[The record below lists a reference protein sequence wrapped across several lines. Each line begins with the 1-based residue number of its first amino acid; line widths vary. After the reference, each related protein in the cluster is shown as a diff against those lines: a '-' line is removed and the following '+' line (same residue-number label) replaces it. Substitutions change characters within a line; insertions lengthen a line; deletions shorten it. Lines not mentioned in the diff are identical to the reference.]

1 MLAQRAPAC
10 VMAACLLSPLNVL
23 AQAAEGKT
31 SAGIYSCID
40 DKGRKLTSDRPI
52 NECNGKEQR
61 VLNSDGSLRS
71 VRPPTLT
78 PEERAEQD
86 ARDRRVAEERMVA
99 AEILRRD
106 RNLMSRY
113 RDEAAHSKAR
123 SSALDNVK
131 LAMKASESRLKEL
144 AAERKPL
151 QEEAE
156 FYRGKSLPGKLRTA
170 LDANDAATDAQ
181 RSSAANQEAELVR
194 VNRLYDVEIERLR
207 QLWAGARPGSL
218 GPLATAQNVRRTA
231 APMPAASR

>member
-1 MLAQRAPAC
+1 MFAHGAPAC
-10 VMAACLLSPLNVL
+10 VISACLLSPLNVV

-31 SAGIYSCID
+31 SAGIYSCVD
-40 DKGRKLTSDRPI
+40 DKGRRLTSDRPI

-181 RSSAANQEAELVR
+181 RSSVANQEAELVR

-207 QLWAGARPGSL
+207 QLWAGARDRKS
-218 GPLATAQNVRRTA
+218 VV
-231 APMPAASR
+231 